1 MSPVYCNECKRAN
14 SAAAKKCIWCGLP
27 IVAGIGTVRLETTR
41 VEIGYLDGIE
51 RLEDAGP
58 VRLVIGPDGIE
69 VVELIPG
76 SRSFKIPAS
85 AILGANVVDAS
96 TMVEGKRVRSTWWW
110 LAIGPLALLMPGKKT
125 PDVKE
130 HAYILSIKY
139 EAASGIRN
147 AVFQRED
154 RSGLAV
160 VEGLARI
167 VTMLTRK
174 QEPGTRGEAE
184 QKW

>member
-1 MSPVYCNECKRAN
+1 MCM
-14 SAAAKKCIWCGLP
+14 WCGLP
-27 IVAGIGTVRLETTR
+27 IVDETGALRLETTK

-51 RLEDAGP
+51 RFEDAGP
-58 VRLVIGPDGIE
+58 VRLTISPEGIE
-69 VVELIPG
+69 VAELIPG
-76 SRSFKIPAS
+76 SRSFKIPVS

-96 TMVEGKRVRSTWWW
+96 TMLEGKRVRSNWWW
-110 LAIGPLALLMPGKKT
+110 LAIGPFAYLIPGKKT

-130 HAYILSIKY
+130 HAYILSIRYKTAN
-139 EAASGIRN
+139 EVRN

-167 VTMLTRK
+167 VTMLTQTK
-174 QEPGTRGEAE
+174 QSGE
-184 QKW
+184 QR

>member
-1 MSPVYCNECKRAN
+1 MTPIYCTKCKRAN
-14 SAAAKKCIWCGLP
+14 SASAKKCIWCGLP
-27 IVAGIGTVRLETTR
+27 IVDETGTIRLETTR

-51 RLEDAGP
+51 RFDDAGP
-58 VRLVIGPDGIE
+58 VRLIIGPNGID

-76 SRSFKIPAS
+76 SRSFTIPAS

-96 TMVEGKRVRSTWWW
+96 TLVEGKRVRSRLWL
-110 LAIGPLALLMPGKKT
+110 LAIGPLALLIPGKKT

-130 HAYILSIKY
+130 HDYILTIKY
-139 EAASGIRN
+139 KSANEERN
-147 AVFQRED
+147 AVFHRED

-167 VTMLTRK
+167 ITMLARRPA
-174 QEPGTRGEAE
+174 PGSKVEE
-184 QKW
+184 EHW